1 MDPKIELFRIVSKN
15 DYNKNV
21 RVEWTPISSAELN
34 IEIQKTEKDL
44 KGEIAE
50 FWKSVKIKPVKWNEK
65 EYGTE
70 GGGFWIVAIF
80 SGKVIWYNDIEEGF
94 KISEF
99 EKLGEI
105 SEYGCKQDE
114 MIWAINKLYN
124 LVK

>member
-1 MDPKIELFRIVSKN
+1 M
-15 DYNKNV
+15 
-21 RVEWTPISSAELN
+21 
-34 IEIQKTEKDL
+34 

-50 FWKSVKIKPVKWNEK
+50 FWESVKIKPVKWNEK

-94 KISEF
+94 NISEF

-105 SEYGCKQDE
+105 SEYGCK
-114 MIWAINKLYN
+114 IWAINKLYN